1 MRATVCVGTVS
12 VVVMELLSTSGVVLG
27 ILSTLSAVAV
37 MGIVGTLS
45 VVVVIG
51 ILSTLSVVVVIG
63 ILSTLSIVVVIRIL
77 STLSIVV
84 GNVGVVMEILGTLSL
99 VVGNVGE
106 VMWICVNDVWCG
118 AVVGS
123 VVVGNV
129 VALVNLVTLLEVGG
143 WRLEVGSVNGVWRRK
158 VVVEKLLEI
167 GSVNGVWRRSV
178 VVGNVIG
185 T

>member
-1 MRATVCVGTVS
+1 MEPPPVS
-12 VVVMELLSTSGVVLG
+12 SEEAFFLDF
-27 ILSTLSAVAV
+27 
-37 MGIVGTLS
+37 
-45 VVVVIG
+45 
-51 ILSTLSVVVVIG
+51 
-63 ILSTLSIVVVIRIL
+63 
-77 STLSIVV
+77 
-84 GNVGVVMEILGTLSL
+84 LGTLSL
-99 VVGNVGE
+99 GVGNVGE
-106 VMWICVNDVWCG
+106 VMWICVNDVSCG
-118 AVVGS
+118 TVVGS